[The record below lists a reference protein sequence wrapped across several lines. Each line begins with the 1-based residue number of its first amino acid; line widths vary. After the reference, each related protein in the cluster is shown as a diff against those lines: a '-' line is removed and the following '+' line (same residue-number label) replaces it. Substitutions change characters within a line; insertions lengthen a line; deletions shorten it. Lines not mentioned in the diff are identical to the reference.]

1 MLNQWSVLTYIST
14 SWNMSKALKRWKTV
28 SKRNGEW
35 ENEIDQRLCKDQN
48 LRKRVEIAF
57 MHVKKG
63 FANEKRFQML
73 FVNNLIQ
80 LVIAKSF
87 HTVMSFYR
95 YNPDIKEMRSI
106 HKNWFDTISFYQFW
120 IQYFLLICDHSHVL
134 HIHYISETVIA
145 NYNWEK

>member
-1 MLNQWSVLTYIST
+1 
-14 SWNMSKALKRWKTV
+14 
-28 SKRNGEW
+28 
-35 ENEIDQRLCKDQN
+35 
-48 LRKRVEIAF
+48 

-95 YNPDIKEMRSI
+95 YNPDIKEMRS
-106 HKNWFDTISFYQFW
+106 TQ
-120 IQYFLLICDHSHVL
+120 
-134 HIHYISETVIA
+134 
-145 NYNWEK
+145 